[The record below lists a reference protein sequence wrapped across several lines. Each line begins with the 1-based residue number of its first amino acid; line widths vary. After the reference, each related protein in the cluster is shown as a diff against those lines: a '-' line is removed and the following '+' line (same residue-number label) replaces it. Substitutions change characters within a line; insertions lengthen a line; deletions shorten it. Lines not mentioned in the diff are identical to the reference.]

1 MNDRPTGPKEH
12 AKTGWRIGDRP
23 AALVLAAATIAGLF
37 VCALLVAPFVG
48 ALTWAVALALLF
60 APMQARI
67 EAGLTHLSIAAFVTV
82 LIVAIVVA
90 LPLTFVM
97 ERLIAEAAAGAE
109 SIRARFV
116 SGDVERMVEFHPVIA
131 PIAKWIEEQIGFPTI
146 FGGLAT
152 WLSDTGASFARGSV
166 AQAIEVVVTFY
177 LLFYLLRD
185 RQKAAH
191 LLRDWSPLT
200 AAETE
205 RLFARVSDTVRATVY
220 GTLAVAVIQGSLGG
234 LMFWL
239 LGLPTPLFWGVVMT
253 LLSVV
258 PVLGAFVIWIP
269 AAVLLALDGSYV
281 KAIVLAAWG
290 AFVVG
295 GIDNLLRPMLVGNR
309 LKLHTVILFV
319 SLVGGV
325 IVFGAPGLILGPL
338 AVSVTILLIEIWRER
353 GKLGPPT
360 DRSPP
365 AALRKERAIDT

>member
-60 APMQARI
+60 APLQARI
-67 EAGLTHLSIAAFVTV
+67 EAGLTHRSIAAFVTV